1 MFYRLLILRA
11 FKFDKFSRINSEFN
25 VVVSNKLQSESK
37 NTMKS
42 TVQSQIDT
50 NETDSFAAEL
60 FTFLDQT
67 RSSSSLDAYDFLTK
81 WIELGDTSLDKANRL
96 KVWLESPATRNTHI
110 RTGVHFSPPSMA
122 AFMAKLGA
130 VDECDSV
137 LDPACGTGLLLQSAA
152 VTTKAKVI
160 EGVELI
166 QQFAELSRLVLPDYA
181 TVIQGDSLGAVPLSL
196 PAYDLIVCEPPFGYK
211 LAKPWTSENS
221 EGSISDFANALLCK
235 SVALLSERGKCVFL
249 LPASCISLIG
259 KKLFEKLGKQGFFL
273 RALIHVPAGSL
284 LSVGIHSYIVVMDRT
299 DRPDTFVAQYNTDIG
314 YQTCLISNFKN
325 HRQKGPH
332 AHGALVKF
340 DSFTGFP
347 AFEATIQ
354 ISGVAKKS
362 GLQPVPLLE
371 FCRIIDKHQS
381 DEACESLSE
390 EIVYISPTN
399 TIKASMASTDVNG
412 RDQVQLAINTEK
424 VDVRYF
430 VSSLNSSLGKLF
442 IDSVCTQ
449 ANLNRKIDV
458 VRLSRADY
466 YLPSLE
472 VQRSVVSAQANIN
485 SLRSELD
492 SLETKLWQ
500 VPNEVSGISKQIKKV
515 NTEDTLEAWID
526 TLPFP
531 LATILW
537 RYCAHN
543 HDGRERN
550 EILIHFY
557 EAVAEFWATIFL
569 SAAKSD
575 ERFWDDHIAGLW
587 SVLEKQNLSFDLATF
602 GLWKVVVEYLRTRLN
617 KQLSDDPDRV
627 ARMFA
632 TSSDEVLSMLLNQ
645 RIPTILQSANSI
657 RNGKAHGGASGPNG
671 LSVAHTELLDL
682 LSEFRRVT
690 GESWM
695 QYQLIQPGNCR
706 YKSGMYQYDVRVI
719 MGTRSPFVTER
730 RDTISAMEDTQLHLL
745 DPQSQQSLALLPFV
759 RVMPSPK
766 TASNACYFYNKVD
779 SDNQIFVSYHFEE
792 DSSVNDHFA
801 DVHQTLAILRPVNI
815 V

>member
-1 MFYRLLILRA
+1 
-11 FKFDKFSRINSEFN
+11 
-25 VVVSNKLQSESK
+25 
-37 NTMKS
+37 MKS
-42 TVQSQIDT
+42 TVQSQVNANDT
-50 NETDSFAAEL
+50 DNLATEL
-60 FTFLDQT
+60 FRFLEE
-67 RSSSSLDAYDFLTK
+67 RRNSSPLDADGLLK
-81 WIELGDTSLDKANRL
+81 IWIELGDNSLDKAERL

-122 AFMAKLGA
+122 TFMAKLGS

-160 EGVELI
+160 QGIEI
-166 QQFAELSRLVLPDYA
+166 NQQFAELSRLVLPDHT
-181 TVIQGDSLGAVPLSL
+181 TVIQGDSLGTVPLSL
-196 PAYDLIVCEPPFGYK
+196 PTYDLIICEPPFGYK
-211 LAKPWTSENS
+211 LAKPWTSEIS
-221 EGSISDFANALLCK
+221 GGPISDFANALLCK

-249 LPASCISLIG
+249 LPASCLSLSG

-273 RALIHVPAGSL
+273 RALIYVPAGSL
-284 LSVGIHSYIVVMDRT
+284 LSVGIHSYIVVIDRT
-299 DRPDTFVAQYNTDIG
+299 ERPDIFVAQYNTDNG

-332 AHGALVKF
+332 AHGALVNL
-340 DSFTGFP
+340 DAFTGFP

-354 ISGVAKKS
+354 ISGIAKKS

-381 DEACESLSE
+381 PEAFESLPE
-390 EIVYISPTN
+390 EIVYISPTSS
-399 TIKASMASTDVNG
+399 IKASMASTDVNA
-412 RDQVQLAINTEK
+412 RDHVQLAINTEK

-430 VSSLNSSLGKLF
+430 VSSLNSNIGKLF

-449 ANLNRKIDV
+449 ANQLRRIDS
-458 VRLSRADY
+458 VRLSRSDY
-466 YLPSLE
+466 YLPSLK

-500 VPNEVSGISKQIKKV
+500 VPNGVGGISKQIKKV

-537 RYCAHN
+537 RYRAHN

-575 ERFWDDHIAGLW
+575 ERFWDDHISGLW
-587 SVLEKQNLSFDLATF
+587 SVLDKQNLSFDFATF
-602 GLWKVVVEYLRTRLN
+602 GLWKVVVEYLRTRLYTQVN
-617 KQLSDDPDRV
+617 SDPDRV
-627 ARMFA
+627 SRMFA
-632 TSSDEVLSMLLNQ
+632 TSSEEVLLMLLDK
-645 RIPTILQSANSI
+645 RISIILQSANSI
-657 RNGKAHGGASGPNG
+657 RNGKAHGGALGPKG
-671 LSVAHTELLDL
+671 LLDAHTELLDL
-682 LSEFRRVT
+682 LAEFRRVT

-706 YKSGMYQYDVRVI
+706 YRSGMYQYDVRVI

-730 RDTISAMEDTQLHLL
+730 RETISAMEDAQLHLL
-745 DPQSQQSLALLPFV
+745 DSDSQQSLALLPFV
-759 RVMPSPK
+759 RVVPSPK

-779 SDNQIFVSYHFEE
+779 SNNQIFVSYHFEE

-801 DVHQTLAILRPVNI
+801 DVHQTLASLRPIHI